1 MKRFYCDCG
10 QEVFFD
16 NLFCGACG
24 HLLGFDPESQTL
36 LTLMPSEVAWQSAR
50 EPDKTFVLCEHREH
64 ELQCNWLRLAE
75 LQQTQCV
82 SCAMTRTIPVL
93 SSSLNWRR
101 WRTLEAAKRRML
113 YGLLGLH
120 LPLAT
125 LHGLVFDFL
134 EDKRS
139 NPSVLNDH
147 VLSGHGQGV
156 ITINAA
162 EADASY
168 REATKEAMNEPYR
181 TLLGHFRHEVGHF
194 YWEKLINASPKLEA
208 FRQLFGDEQQDYR
221 LSLEEYYANGPDA
234 DWQANYISPY
244 ACAHPLEDWA
254 ETWAHYLLMMET
266 LETAVSYGLIARQEQ
281 DRFFSNWLR
290 EWMQLV
296 VVMNAL
302 SRSTG
307 NTDAYPFVISAS
319 VERKLEFIHDLLH

>member
-1 MKRFYCDCG
+1 MRRFYCNCG

-24 HLLGFDPESQTL
+24 HLLGFDPETQAL
-36 LTLMPSEVAWQSAR
+36 LTLLPSDVAWQSAS
-50 EPDKTFVLCEHREH
+50 ESEKTFVLCEHREH
-64 ELQCNWLRLAE
+64 ELQCNWLVPVER
-75 LQQTQCV
+75 QQTQCV

-101 WRTLEAAKRRML
+101 WRTLEVAKRRML
-113 YGLLGLH
+113 YGLLRLN
-120 LPLAT
+120 LPLASQQ
-125 LHGLVFDFL
+125 GLVFDFL
-134 EDKRS
+134 EDKRG
-139 NPSVLNDH
+139 NPSVLLEH
-147 VLSGHGQGV
+147 VLSGHAQGV

-181 TLLGHFRHEVGHF
+181 TLLGHFRHEIGHY
-194 YWEKLINASPKLEA
+194 YWEMLVEDSAHIDA

-221 LSLEEYYANGPDA
+221 QALDQYYVNGPDV
-234 DWQANYISPY
+234 DWQESYISAY
-244 ACAHPLEDWA
+244 ASAHPLEDWA

-266 LETAVSYGLIARQEQ
+266 LETALSYKLIAKLQQ
-281 DRFFSNWLR
+281 DQLFENWLC
-290 EWMQLV
+290 EWIQLV

-307 NTDAYPFVISAS
+307 DTDAYPFVISPS
-319 VERKLEFIHDLLH
+319 VQRKLQFIHDLLH

>member
-1 MKRFYCDCG
+1 MNRFFCECG

-24 HLLGFDPESQTL
+24 HLLGFDPKSQNL
-36 LTLMPSEVAWQSAR
+36 LTLVAAEGVWQSVR
-50 EPDKTFVLCEHREH
+50 EPDRYFQFCQHREN
-64 ELQCNWLRLAE
+64 ELQCNWLVPAD
-75 LQQTQCV
+75 QSQTQCV
-82 SCAMTRTIPVL
+82 SCSMTRTIPVL
-93 SSSLNWRR
+93 TAPQNWRR

-113 YGLLGLH
+113 YGLLGLK
-120 LPLAT
+120 LPVLN
-125 LHGLVFDFL
+125 GQVPVFDFL

-139 NPSVLNDH
+139 NPSVLVEH
-147 VLSGHGQGV
+147 VLSGHASGV

-181 TLLGHFRHEVGHF
+181 TLLGHFRHEIGHF
-194 YWEKLINASPKLEA
+194 FWETLIEGSSDIDG

-221 LSLEEYYANGPDA
+221 QALDHHYAEGPEA
-234 DWQANYISPY
+234 NWQETYISAY
-244 ACAHPLEDWA
+244 ASAHPLEDWA

-266 LETAVSYGLIARQEQ
+266 LETALSYELIAKLKQ
-281 DRFFSNWLR
+281 DQLFENWLR

-307 NTDAYPFVISAS
+307 NTDAYPFVISAP
-319 VERKLEFIHDLLH
+319 VQRKLKFIHELLH

>member
-1 MKRFYCDCG
+1 MKRFYCVCG

-16 NLFCGACG
+16 NLFCGSCG
-24 HLLGFDPESQTL
+24 HLLGFDPESQSL
-36 LTLMPSEVAWQSAR
+36 LTLTPSERAWQSATNP
-50 EPDKTFVLCEHREH
+50 EKSFLLCEHREH
-64 ELQCNWLRLAE
+64 ELQCNWLLPVE
-75 LQQTQCV
+75 ESQTQCI
-82 SCAMTRTIPVL
+82 SCSMTRTIPVL

-101 WRTLEAAKRRML
+101 WRTLETAKRRML
-113 YGLLGLH
+113 YGLLSLK
-120 LPLAT
+120 LPQMSRQ
-125 LHGLVFDFL
+125 GLVFDFL

-139 NPSVLNDH
+139 NPSVSVEH
-147 VLSGHGQGV
+147 VLSGHAQGV
-156 ITINAA
+156 ITINVA

-181 TLLGHFRHEVGHF
+181 TLLGHFRHEVGHY
-194 YWEKLINASPKLEA
+194 YWETRVQTSPHLHA

-221 LSLEEYYANGPDA
+221 RSLEQYYADGPEA
-234 DWQANYISPY
+234 NWQENYISPY

-266 LETAVSYGLIARQEQ
+266 LETALAYDLITKQTQ
-281 DRFFSNWLR
+281 DRVFENWLR

-307 NTDAYPFVISAS
+307 HHDAYPFVISPA
-319 VERKLEFIHDLLH
+319 VERKLEFIHELLH

>member
-1 MKRFYCDCG
+1 MRRFFCDCG

-24 HLLGFDPESQTL
+24 HLLGFDPASHKL
-36 LTLMPSEVAWQSAR
+36 LTLLPSELAWQSAQ
-50 EPDKTFVLCEHREH
+50 EPGKSFVLCEHREH
-64 ELQCNWLRLAE
+64 ELQCNWLLPAE
-75 LQQTQCV
+75 SQQTQCE

-101 WRTLEAAKRRML
+101 WRTLESAKRRML
-113 YGLLGLH
+113 YGLLGLN
-120 LPLAT
+120 LSSASRQQLK
-125 LHGLVFDFL
+125 FDFL
-134 EDKRS
+134 EDKRT
-139 NPSVLNDH
+139 NPTVLIDH

-181 TLLGHFRHEVGHF
+181 TLLGHFRHEIGHF
-194 YWEKLINASPKLEA
+194 YWEMLVEGSPHSDA
-208 FRQLFGDEQQDYR
+208 FRQLFGDEHQDYR
-221 LSLEEYYANGPDA
+221 QALDQYYADGPDA
-234 DWQANYISPY
+234 DWQESYISAY
-244 ACAHPLEDWA
+244 ASAHPMEDWA

-266 LETAVSYGLIARQEQ
+266 LETALSYDLIAKLEQ
-281 DRFFSNWLR
+281 DQLFENWLR

-307 NTDAYPFVISAS
+307 HTDAYPFVISPT
-319 VERKLEFIHDLLH
+319 VQRKLQFIHDLLH